1 MSMNSPEKILKVPMI
16 QTTAGDWE
24 QERFSRKQN
33 FVEAMTVMLIIL
45 SALWLVA
52 YPFGVVMKIKAV
64 NSGVNLLLVLGG
76 AYLLFVA
83 PFLHKDTAQSWGLG
97 NPIQYGHLI
106 TRGPLIR
113 RVMILLSS
121 ITVFV
126 GLNIVNYQQWYHVAR
141 FFQMQALARTFGLSV
156 DVYQWPHHFPGV
168 IFVFFFGAVIS
179 ALIAFCAIRYDNFHT
194 AFRTAMIVALP
205 LLIVI
210 FVSAYIQ
217 RGTGAFQQLSFSR
230 WALGVFGYIFWGFV
244 QQLLFSSYFG
254 TRFRKAFAPS
264 NSPANRVTGEEQIKK
279 SLLFGLWG
287 ALVAISFTCISISI
301 AYGTKAIPSLTV
313 WVQLILWLTVFFFPM
328 GFIYGYFY
336 CKDKKRMLV
345 ATLSASCFG
354 MIHIDSYGLVAV
366 TWMLGIV
373 LVYVFMEEKNR
384 NLVALGFIHGLLGS
398 TFGEMFSKG
407 SAGVLNVDYS
417 VGPWNVEE
425 PTWGVLV
432 IPVIVIV
439 VYVFILITYLK
450 KAPEANETD
459 GT

>member
-1 MSMNSPEKILKVPMI
+1 MNNCPMEKTPKIHGI

-45 SALWLVA
+45 CALWLVA
-52 YPFGVVMKIKAV
+52 YPFGVVMKIQAINV
-64 NSGVNLLLVLGG
+64 IVNLVLVLGA
-76 AYLLFVA
+76 AYLLFIA
-83 PFLHKDTAQSWGLG
+83 PFLHKDTTQSWGLG
-97 NPIQYGHLI
+97 NPIQYWHLI
-106 TRGPLIR
+106 TTGPAIKR
-113 RVMILLSS
+113 RVILIVSL
-121 ITVFV
+121 IVFI
-126 GLNIVNYQQWYHVAR
+126 GLNIVNFQQWRHVAR
-141 FFQMQALARTFGLSV
+141 FFQFQVLARTFGLSV
-156 DVYQWPHHFPGV
+156 DVYQLPQQFPGV
-168 IFVFFFGAVIS
+168 IFVFVFGAFIS

-194 AFRTAMIVALP
+194 AFRTAMIISLP
-205 LLIVI
+205 LLLLI
-210 FVSAYIQ
+210 FISAYIQ
-217 RGTGAFQQLSFSR
+217 RGMDAFQNLSFSR

-264 NSPANRVTGEEQIKK
+264 NQPNNKITGKPHIKK
-279 SLLFGLWG
+279 SLIFGLWG
-287 ALVAISFTCISISI
+287 AVVAITFTCISISI
-301 AYGTKAIPSLTV
+301 AYGTDAIPSV
-313 WVQLILWLTVFFFPM
+313 AIWIQLILWITVFFFPM
-328 GFIYGYFY
+328 GFLYGYFY

-366 TWMLGIV
+366 TWILGIV

-398 TFGEMFSKG
+398 TFGEMFSKE
-407 SAGVLNVDYS
+407 SAGVLNVDYT

-432 IPVIVIV
+432 IPVIVILI
-439 VYVFILITYLK
+439 YISILIIYLK
-450 KAPEANETD
+450 KAPEAKI
-459 GT
+459 

>member
-1 MSMNSPEKILKVPMI
+1 MSMNSVGKTSIVPQV

-33 FVEAMTVMLIIL
+33 FIEAMTVMLIIL
-45 SALWLVA
+45 CALWLVA
-52 YPFGVVMKIKAV
+52 YPFGVVMKIQAV
-64 NSGVNLLLVLGG
+64 NVVVNVLLVLGG

-83 PFLHKDTAQSWGLG
+83 PILHKDTTQSWGLG
-97 NPIQYGHLI
+97 NPVQYWKLI
-106 TRGPLIR
+106 TTGPPVRRLI
-113 RVMILLSS
+113 IFITS
-121 ITVFV
+121 IVVFI
-126 GLNIVNYQQWYHVAR
+126 GLNIVNFQQWRYVAR
-141 FFQMQALARTFGLSV
+141 FFQMQVLSRTFGLSV
-156 DVYQWPHHFPGV
+156 DVYQFPNQFPGV
-168 IFVFFFGAVIS
+168 IFVVVFGALIS

-194 AFRTAMIVALP
+194 AFRTAMLISFP

-210 FVSAYIQ
+210 FISAYIQ
-217 RGTGAFQQLSFSR
+217 RGTSAFQQLSFSR

-254 TRFRKAFAPS
+254 TRFRKAFSPS
-264 NSPANRVTGEEQIKK
+264 NSPNNKITGEEQVKK
-279 SLLFGLWG
+279 SLQFGLWG
-287 ALVAISFTCISISI
+287 AFIAITFTCLSISI
-301 AYGTKAIPSLTV
+301 VYGMRMIPSISV
-313 WVQLILWLTVFFFPM
+313 WIQLVLWLTVFFFPM

-366 TWMLGIV
+366 TWILGIV

-384 NLVALGFIHGLLGS
+384 NLVAMGFIHGLLGS
-398 TFGEMFSKG
+398 TFGEMFSKD

-432 IPVIVIV
+432 IPVIVILI
-439 VYVFILITYLK
+439 YISIFIAYLK
-450 KAPEANETD
+450 NAPEAEEIKSL
-459 GT
+459 

>member
-1 MSMNSPEKILKVPMI
+1 MSMNFSGNTSKVPMI

-24 QERFSRKQN
+24 SERFSRRQN
-33 FVEAMTVMLIIL
+33 FIEAMVVMLIIL
-45 SALWLVA
+45 CALWLVA
-52 YPFGVVMKIKAV
+52 YPFGVVMKIQAV
-64 NSGVNLLLVLGG
+64 NFIVNLLLVLGG

-97 NPIQYGHLI
+97 NPVQYWHLI
-106 TRGPLIR
+106 TNGPMIKRAVILI
-113 RVMILLSS
+113 SS
-121 ITVFV
+121 VTVFI
-126 GLNIVNYQQWYHVAR
+126 GLNIVNYRQWHYVAR

-156 DVYQWPHHFPGV
+156 DVYQLPHHFPGV
-168 IFVFFFGAVIS
+168 LFVFLFGVIIS
-179 ALIAFCAIRYDNFHT
+179 ALITFCAIRYDNFHT
-194 AFRTAMIVALP
+194 AFRTAMIIALP

-210 FVSAYIQ
+210 FISAYIQ
-217 RGTGAFQQLSFSR
+217 RGMDAFQHLSFSR

-264 NSPANRVTGEEQIKK
+264 NHPSNKVTGEEQIKK
-279 SLLFGLWG
+279 SLMFGIWG
-287 ALVAISFTCISISI
+287 ALGAIVFTCLSISI
-301 AYGTKAIPSLTV
+301 AYGTKAIPSITV
-313 WVQLILWLTVFFFPM
+313 WIQIILWLTVFFFPM

-366 TWMLGIV
+366 TWMLGIM

-398 TFGEMFSKG
+398 TFGEMFSKS

-425 PTWGVLV
+425 PTWGVLI

-439 VYVFILITYLK
+439 IYVFIFITYLN
-450 KAPEANETD
+450 KAPEAKS
-459 GT
+459 